1 MSFAAESVEGD
12 DERTGNERS
21 SPDVSP
27 DRKRKCPR
35 NLSASGGG
43 VGELQQQQ
51 QQLTIASS
59 SASGGGGADQPRRGP
74 RTRSRPNHRRSS
86 SASGSETG
94 QQEDQQQMALSTVS
108 SSNRLNSGG
117 SPQQAQENGRSV
129 AAHSKPGEENLRRKR
144 RNNRKRNHR
153 KWKPYARL
161 TWEEKKELDELE
173 SKRATKKRANRP
185 TPYNTTQFLME
196 DHKVDT
202 PDLSAGGTHIP
213 GDSSDADE
221 LFNEN
226 DDIRDGDFLEREF
239 SAMYDEVQSERLQ
252 SMSKEQLVSEVLT
265 LSKRVTELEGTPLM
279 VEKRTADHS
288 CPDGKNMNGHSSAK
302 ENLMIRARLES
313 LDDLEHEVQRLR
325 EENSVLKRA
334 NHSLEQKEPC

>member
-1 MSFAAESVEGD
+1 MEGQKRVSFGTESVEGD
-12 DERTGNERS
+12 DERTE

-27 DRKRKCPR
+27 IGRPPEHKWPR
-35 NLSASGGG
+35 TVSQGSAAGQRTVGVATSGG
-43 VGELQQQQ
+43 
-51 QQLTIASS
+51 SS
-59 SASGGGGADQPRRGP
+59 TDRPRRAP
-74 RTRSRPNHRRSS
+74 RTRNRPNHRRSS

-94 QQEDQQQMALSTVS
+94 QAQEGQEMAPSIVP
-108 SSNRLNSGG
+108 SNNHQSGG
-117 SPQQAQENGRSV
+117 SPQQVQENIKNGGAPHQNKV
-129 AAHSKPGEENLRRKR
+129 DENLRRRR

-202 PDLSAGGTHIP
+202 PDLSAGGNHIP
-213 GDSSDADE
+213 GDSSDE
-221 LFNEN
+221 LFDEN

-265 LSKRVTELEGTPLM
+265 LSKRVTELEETQQT
-279 VEKRTADHS
+279 ENRS
-288 CPDGKNMNGHSSAK
+288 SDGEQMNGHSIDEDPS
-302 ENLMIRARLES
+302 IRARLES
-313 LDDLEHEVQRLR
+313 LDDLEHEVKRLR
-325 EENSVLKRA
+325 EENTVLKKA
-334 NHSLEQKEPC
+334 HHPQGLTNST